1 MLVPAKFKSA
11 YVLFNICDVTFAF
24 VFYLYKTVSNA
35 IRSELAQLSGCTLRY
50 GLGGPGFETLLG
62 LGKFFIK
69 KFKISKLLFFFT
81 FLFKQMNW

>member
-1 MLVPAKFKSA
+1 MEATTREVQI
-11 YVLFNICDVTFAF
+11 YYTICDVTLAF
-24 VFYLYKTVSNA
+24 VFFLYNTVSNNL
-35 IRSELAQLSGCTLRY
+35 RLELAQLSGCTLRY

-69 KFKISKLLFFFT
+69 KLKISKLFFFFT